1 MSHIIAKFRV
11 KGNFE
16 TQLVKEVSTMSH
28 IIAKFRKSLYGLA
41 GLIVIALPAPA
52 LAAALTPESL
62 AGVTLVTAEKAKAMV
77 ASGALIVD
85 TRVANEYVEQHIK
98 GAVNIP
104 YKEKSAKAV
113 NFDASQDSFDLSKL
127 PADKNT
133 PVIFYCNAGECWK
146 SYKSSVLAVKA
157 GYKKIH
163 WLRGGIPE
171 WKAKGFAVE

>member
-1 MSHIIAKFRV
+1 MV
-11 KGNFE
+11 
-16 TQLVKEVSTMSH
+16 H
-28 IIAKFRKSLYGLA
+28 IIAKFRKYLYSLA
-41 GLIVIALPAPA
+41 GFIVIALPVPA
-52 LAAALTPESL
+52 LAAALTPDSL
-62 AGVTLVTAEKAKAMV
+62 PGVTVVTAEKAKTMV
-77 ASGALIVD
+77 ESGVLIVD

-113 NFDASQDSFDLSKL
+113 NFDAGHDSFDLSKL

-133 PVIFYCNAGECWK
+133 LVIFYCNAGECWK

-171 WKAKGFAVE
+171 WKAKGFPVE